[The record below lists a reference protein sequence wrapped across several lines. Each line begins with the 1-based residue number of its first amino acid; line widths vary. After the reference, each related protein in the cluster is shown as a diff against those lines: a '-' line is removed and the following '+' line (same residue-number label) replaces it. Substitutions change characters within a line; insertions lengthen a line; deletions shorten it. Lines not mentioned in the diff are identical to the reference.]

1 MFKNLIHVCKI
12 LILKSPKNFFF
23 MVVLLLV
30 QAIVISSSV
39 VSIIPLAD
47 FIIDSELSKP
57 SAFTEKFINFFKYFA
72 IGPSF
77 FVFASFFAIT
87 QFWSQLLRHL

>member
-1 MFKNLIHVCKI
+1 MFKNLIDVCKI
-12 LILKSPKNFFF
+12 LILKSPKNFF
-23 MVVLLLV
+23 MVVLLLI

-57 SAFTEKFINFFKYFA
+57 SVFTEKFINFLN
-72 IGPSF
+72 I
-77 FVFASFFAIT
+77 
-87 QFWSQLLRHL
+87 LL